1 MKYISSVIPV
11 LISIFFLSCQS
22 EYTKNKTILHSET
35 IVLTFPDSAFRL
47 LKTIPH
53 PENLSKAD
61 YAAWCLQFSH
71 VQYKLNKDITSD
83 SIILIA
89 VNYYENSRLDKQ
101 SGTAYYLLGCIL
113 QKNNKYI
120 KALNAYKK
128 AEYILKSTDYDDL
141 KGLVDFKIGYLY
153 MLEETFN
160 ESLIYFKKSLNYFI
174 STKNFKYQAYAYR
187 EISDIYYQLNYP
199 FQKVMNLSN
208 RALKLSKQSGDSLNY
223 YSILGQ
229 QGEMLFDKN
238 YFLAKEFLLKGYNY
252 FPLLRPNYAS
262 LLAYTYIKL
271 NKPDSANYYIQIA
284 MKDTTQTKY
293 NVGRYFTGAYVAKFE
308 GDKDKAFSLYEKA
321 YSMRNKYFKQ
331 SMISQMH
338 IIDKQFDLTKSE
350 SEKAAL
356 KIDNRN
362 KVIVIG
368 LLIIIVLGGLI
379 IFLMVHN
386 RNKKKQMEDLI
397 EKQVLKNSL
406 EVKNTENNLKK
417 ELLLSK
423 LTLRMENTLQLNRL
437 KLGLSKQVKLD
448 DFIKEISVQ
457 STVSQEDWNFYTQE
471 VNHIFDNKIS
481 GLSASHPQLTVS
493 DIKVITLI
501 CLRMDISDCC
511 NLLNMSKDT
520 MYHRRGI
527 IKKRLGLDNKVDL
540 EKWVWELI
548 ILINTD

>member
-1 MKYISSVIPV
+1 MKYIGSVIPV

-22 EYTKNKTILHSET
+22 EYTKNKTILQAET
-35 IVLTFPDSAFRL
+35 VVLTFPDSAFRL

-71 VQYKLNKDITSD
+71 VQYKLNQDITSD
-83 SIILIA
+83 RIIQVA

-113 QKNNKYI
+113 QKNNEYKEAMI
-120 KALNAYKK
+120 AYKK
-128 AEYILKSTDYDDL
+128 AEYILKSTENRDL

-262 LLAYTYIKL
+262 L
-271 NKPDSANYYIQIA
+271 
-284 MKDTTQTKY
+284 
-293 NVGRYFTGAYVAKFE
+293 F
-308 GDKDKAFSLYEKA
+308 
-321 YSMRNKYFKQ
+321 
-331 SMISQMH
+331 
-338 IIDKQFDLTKSE
+338 
-350 SEKAAL
+350 
-356 KIDNRN
+356 
-362 KVIVIG
+362 
-368 LLIIIVLGGLI
+368 
-379 IFLMVHN
+379 
-386 RNKKKQMEDLI
+386 
-397 EKQVLKNSL
+397 
-406 EVKNTENNLKK
+406 
-417 ELLLSK
+417 LLLS
-423 LTLRMENTLQLNRL
+423 
-437 KLGLSKQVKLD
+437 
-448 DFIKEISVQ
+448 
-457 STVSQEDWNFYTQE
+457 
-471 VNHIFDNKIS
+471 
-481 GLSASHPQLTVS
+481 
-493 DIKVITLI
+493 
-501 CLRMDISDCC
+501 
-511 NLLNMSKDT
+511 
-520 MYHRRGI
+520 
-527 IKKRLGLDNKVDL
+527 
-540 EKWVWELI
+540 
-548 ILINTD
+548 